1 MIYEFSNIK
10 LFQVY
15 LTLHSYSQMWLIP
28 WSHTK
33 KLADDYDDMMY
44 LARQA
49 TEAIQKVHGSQY
61 QLGTTPSLLYTTSG
75 T

>member
-1 MIYEFSNIK
+1 
-10 LFQVY
+10 
-15 LTLHSYSQMWLIP
+15 MWLVP

-33 KLADDYDDMMY
+33 KHADDYDDLMY

-49 TEAIQKVHGSQY
+49 TEAIQKVHGSHY

-75 T
+75 TYYIHTYLWE

>member
-1 MIYEFSNIK
+1 MFQNIK

-28 WSHTK
+28 WGHTK
-33 KLADDYDDMMY
+33 KQADDYDDMMY

-49 TEAIQKVHGSQY
+49 TEAIQKVHGTQY
-61 QLGTTPSLLYTTSG
+61 QLGNSPSLLYATSG